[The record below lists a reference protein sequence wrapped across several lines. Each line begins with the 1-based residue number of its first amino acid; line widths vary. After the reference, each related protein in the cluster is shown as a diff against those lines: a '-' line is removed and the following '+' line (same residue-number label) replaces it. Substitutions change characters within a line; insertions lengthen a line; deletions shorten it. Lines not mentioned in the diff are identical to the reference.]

1 MRIVNKRGL
10 HEYSIEDRLEAGIV
24 LLGRE
29 VKSIRE
35 GRLDLSQSFARIVGD
50 EAFLVNANIPNF
62 SGAPVTDYN
71 PTRTRKLLL
80 HRSQIR
86 KLIGQLSQSK
96 ITLIPVAI
104 YDKNNFIK
112 VEIGLG
118 KAKKQYDKRRQIKE
132 RDQKRREEQEFRG
145 KE

>member
-10 HEYSIEDRLEAGIV
+10 HEYTIEDRLEAGIV

-35 GRLDLSQSFARIVGD
+35 GRLDLSQSFARIVGE
-50 EAFLVNANIPNF
+50 EAFLVNANIPLF
-62 SGAPVTDYN
+62 HGAPATDYN

-80 HRSQIR
+80 HRPQIKR
-86 KLIGQLSQSK
+86 LMGQLSQSK
-96 ITLIPVAI
+96 VTLIPVAI

-112 VEIGLG
+112 VEIGIG
-118 KAKKQYDKRRQIKE
+118 RAKKQFDKRKQIKE
-132 RDQKRREEQEFRG
+132 RDQQRREEQEFRG